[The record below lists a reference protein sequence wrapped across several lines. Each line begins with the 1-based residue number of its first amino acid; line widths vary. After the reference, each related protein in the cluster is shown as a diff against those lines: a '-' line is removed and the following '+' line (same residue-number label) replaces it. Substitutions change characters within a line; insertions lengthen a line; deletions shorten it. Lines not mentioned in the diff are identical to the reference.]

1 MSELMSWCLGFLRFG
16 IRLLFNKEVKQTMK
30 NVKRKPLCI
39 LSDTRWITLVPASS
53 KLGRIWER
61 GIGIT
66 QTFFATTRQP
76 TLLGANH
83 KIIYISPVRITLS
96 DFRGAFWMVSNH
108 LSHLLLNHNF
118 ICCHSFFKL
127 FSYFM
132 LRSFTQHF
140 PNQDI
145 ILSLSY
151 QEYWDRLPAVSS
163 AFLYFGFTIC
173 LHTWH
178 FGGKG
183 PHLLCQGRVCAQSLS
198 LTLPPPD

>member
-1 MSELMSWCLGFLRFG
+1 M
-16 IRLLFNKEVKQTMK
+16 
-30 NVKRKPLCI
+30 KRKPLCI

-76 TLLGANH
+76 TLIGGNY
-83 KIIYISPVRITLS
+83 KIIYISPVQIMLS
-96 DFRGAFWMVSNH
+96 DVRGAFWMVSSH

-140 PNQDI
+140 PNPYI
-145 ILSLSY
+145 ILPLSY
-151 QEYWDRLPAVSS
+151 QEYRDHLPAVSS
-163 AFLYFGFTIC
+163 AFLFFGSTIC

-178 FGGKG
+178 TSEE
-183 PHLLCQGRVCAQSLS
+183 RVPISSAKAVCVFS
-198 LTLPPPD
+198 LTLSHFLPLISYFLTLLSPSWL